1 MILEPGTVGPNRAIG
16 YQDTLRELRL
26 QTRISM
32 LQLRERDEKSPPDH
46 GTWQLDPIAIG
57 YQDTHEMS

>member
-26 QTRISM
+26 QTRILM
-32 LQLRERDEKSPPDH
+32 LKLREMRKESSRSWNLAVGPNCYRLPR
-46 GTWQLDPIAIG
+46 
-57 YQDTHEMS
+57 YS